1 MIMNFIADGR
11 PIELVMRNE
20 LAIQHM
26 LPPRQFLCLTSSGL
40 HLIMKYRPVDILR
53 EVLGG
58 SRGADT
64 PDIRV
69 RTRHNI
75 LFFIC

>member
-1 MIMNFIADGR
+1 
-11 PIELVMRNE
+11 MRNE

-64 PDIRV
+64 PDVRV
-69 RTRHNI
+69 SIYHYVTHYVPNVS
-75 LFFIC
+75 